1 MPLNK
6 VQGFGLTIDT
16 PSMLVVFACLFLAG
30 GLQLF
35 RQWRIEREH
44 TGVLLWSV
52 SLFVRAPGFG
62 LLASRESLTGLWVLH
77 LGHSLLC
84 LGAGLGY
91 AATRHFSGRQT
102 SLLAILSPI
111 ILWNALCIIPGF
123 LENVTLR
130 LTSLSFILMFVSAL
144 TAFEFQRALLLTRH
158 ARVVFVVLFSAAA
171 VMHGARMA
179 LMVSAPETA
188 QYFSALGAHGS
199 IFQFLVAILLSSAAI
214 LAGAMLFHHGHLQD
228 LRRQAEE
235 DVLTGLLNRGA
246 FRSSASSALE
256 AARREGMPVC
266 MILCDIDHFKT
277 VNDRFGHAGG
287 DTVLQAF
294 SQLMRDRLGPHGL
307 TGRIG
312 GEEFACLL
320 TGEAAHAAYGLAEGL
335 RVHTRVLSM
344 LGGAPDFRITVSTGI
359 GIMPVEAADVDGL
372 LQRADWALYA
382 AKRRGRDCVEVDGQH
397 GRNSAGGQDAGLS
410 SSIVRAETCDYLPGA
425 QS

>member
-1 MPLNK
+1 
-6 VQGFGLTIDT
+6 
-16 PSMLVVFACLFLAG
+16 MLIVFACLFLAG

-35 RQWRIEREH
+35 RQWWIEREH
-44 TGVLLWSV
+44 SGILLWSV
-52 SLFVRAPGFG
+52 SLLVRVPGFA
-62 LLASRESLTGLWVLH
+62 LLALRESLTGLWVLH

-91 AATRHFSGRQT
+91 AATRHFSGRHT
-102 SLLAILSPI
+102 SLLAMLTPI
-111 ILWNALCIIPGF
+111 ILWNGLCIIPGF
-123 LENVTLR
+123 LENATLR
-130 LTSLSFILMFVSAL
+130 LTSLSFILMFVSAV
-144 TAFEFQRALLLTRH
+144 TAFEFQRAVLLSKPVRL
-158 ARVVFVVLFSAAA
+158 VFLVLFA
-171 VMHGARMA
+171 GAA
-179 LMVSAPETA
+179 LMHASRMLLMITAPETT
-188 QYFSALGAHGS
+188 QYFSSLGAHGS
-199 IFQFLVAILLSSAAI
+199 VLQFLAAILLSSAAI
-214 LAGAMLFHHGHLQD
+214 LASAMLFRDGQLQT
-228 LRRQAEE
+228 LRREAEE

-246 FRSSASSALE
+246 FRNAAL
-256 AARREGMPVC
+256 AALVTARREGAPVC

-320 TGEAAHAAYGLAEGL
+320 TGQSALAAYGLAEGL

-344 LGGAPDFRITVSTGI
+344 LGGNPDFRITVSTGI
-359 GIMPVEAADVDGL
+359 GIMPVSDADVDGL

-397 GRNSAGGQDAGLS
+397 GRDAAGGKGGTPSPVIVVGGAG
-410 SSIVRAETCDYLPGA
+410 DYAPGG